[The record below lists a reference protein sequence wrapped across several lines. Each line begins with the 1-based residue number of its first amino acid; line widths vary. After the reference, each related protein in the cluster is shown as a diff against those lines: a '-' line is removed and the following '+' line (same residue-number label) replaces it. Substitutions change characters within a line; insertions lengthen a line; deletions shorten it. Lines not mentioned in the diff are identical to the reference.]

1 MITSIPQIATVAD
14 LQRKYR
20 SLVDKI
26 KKTGE
31 PLVIVNNGQPDVII
45 MDTITFNSKMERCR
59 QIENEYLDKL
69 YEQALDEHRTG
80 KTTKLKNGQT
90 LIDWLDQHGN

>member
-1 MITSIPQIATVAD
+1 MISTIPQIATVAD

-31 PLVIVNNGQPDVII
+31 PLVVVNNGQPDVVV
-45 MDTITFNSKMERCR
+45 MDTEVYNTKIARLNEL
-59 QIENEYLDKL
+59 EEEYLMKVIK
-69 YEQALDEHRTG
+69 EGMEEHRQG
-80 KTTKLKNGQT
+80 KTIKLKKGQT
-90 LIDWLDQHGN
+90 LMDLIK